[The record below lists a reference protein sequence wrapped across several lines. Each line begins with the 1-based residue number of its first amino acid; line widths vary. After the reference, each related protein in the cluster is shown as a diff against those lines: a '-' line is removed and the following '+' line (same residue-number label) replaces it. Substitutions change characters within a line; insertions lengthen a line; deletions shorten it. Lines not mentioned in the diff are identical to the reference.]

1 MQSVFLAS
9 FLEKNRKR
17 KKNKQQI
24 KLKVT
29 RARPACAMARFVRG
43 ALFLFLTVAYVH
55 AKGDIGDFEHH
66 EKAEVTAARASA
78 YYTEMMVQGVG
89 KEPQA
94 CSERVLASRRAAV
107 ANGKKVSI
115 GVEPTVG
122 LGAALLIFL
131 GVGVFA
137 VVIAQTFQ
145 MVS

>member
-1 MQSVFLAS
+1 MAGFVSGATGLLLLLA
-9 FLEKNRKR
+9 
-17 KKNKQQI
+17 
-24 KLKVT
+24 
-29 RARPACAMARFVRG
+29 
-43 ALFLFLTVAYVH
+43 VAYVQ
-55 AKGDIGDFEHH
+55 ASGDIGDFEHH
-66 EKAEVTAARASA
+66 ENPDVTAHRAAA

-107 ANGKKVSI
+107 ANGKKVSV